1 MLDKTIELTLERLTN
16 NIAHYTKQKRFIIC
30 DVGIIL
36 SEVGTYDDEH
46 FPPRYEYYINEKPSF
61 TQCIIGADDKKQ
73 HLVNR
78 NILSFRLYTDFYYED
93 YFGNVKLLCQNGDSC
108 LFEVNLIDLDEKNLL
123 IVINYLLSAINGG
136 KYHTDEQ
143 PIFIKKQPK
152 ELRTANLKISTVSS
166 VLINNNCLK

>member
-1 MLDKTIELTLERLTN
+1 MFDKITELSIERLAS
-16 NIAHYTKQKRFIIC
+16 NIVHYTQQKRFIVC
-30 DVGIIL
+30 DVGMIL
-36 SEVGTYDDEH
+36 SDVGTYDEYH
-46 FPPRYEYYINEKPSF
+46 WQHKYEYNINGMPSF
-61 TQCIIGADDKKQ
+61 TQCIIGVDDKKL

-78 NILSFRLYTDFYYED
+78 NILSFRLYPSFYNED

-152 ELRTANLKISTVSS
+152 ELRTADLKITTVSS
-166 VLINNNCLK
+166 VLNNNLK